1 MKMNVIISRYKK
13 TALLATFV
21 AAIGMSSILSA
32 ACGACAAAAAI
43 RQSIKDAQAAKI
55 AAEGKKALES
65 ELDEIDP
72 KDMND
77 GDRAPREALVDPCVS
92 CPSCQGNPCSLDA
105 KLQLLFNCCVNTN
118 EQVRHQGH
126 EAKKCCKRL
135 NHEIDEIE
143 DQVEDGFSIVE
154 SLIIS
159 QGVAA
164 AACCSVTES
173 LIISDIDAA
182 AACCSATS
190 AQINALN
197 ISVADQISVLNL
209 SIAEVFALLTLV
221 FDCTCT

>member
-1 MKMNVIISRYKK
+1 MKMNAIINRFKK
-13 TALLATFV
+13 TALLATVV
-21 AAIGMSSILSA
+21 AAISMSSVLSA
-32 ACGACAAAAAI
+32 GCSACAAAAAI
-43 RQSIKDAQAAKI
+43 RESIKDAQAAKI
-55 AAEGKKALES
+55 AAGGKKALES
-65 ELDEIDP
+65 ELDEVDSN
-72 KDMND
+72 M
-77 GDRAPREALVDPCVS
+77 GRAPREELVDPCITCLS
-92 CPSCQGNPCSLDA
+92 AQNNPCSLDN

-164 AACCSVTES
+164 ATCCSVTES
-173 LIISDIDAA
+173 LILSDIDAS

-190 AQINALN
+190 AQINTLS
-197 ISVADQISVLNL
+197 ISIADQISLLNL